1 MHKNTKIVHG
11 TIICVDKWV
20 VHTETSRSNTKLWID
35 IPFYK
40 LHFFQ
45 ILRHNMFSSRT
56 FTQEPKV
63 CSQLVKM
70 HQTMFIYHMAVIFLK
85 QLDILLK
92 INDETSVGIF
102 QKKRSFNFSFWG
114 FNQISAFQLRGRL
127 VVMHLLFCCSF
138 LESF

>member
-1 MHKNTKIVHG
+1 
-11 TIICVDKWV
+11 
-20 VHTETSRSNTKLWID
+20 
-35 IPFYK
+35 
-40 LHFFQ
+40 
-45 ILRHNMFSSRT
+45 MFSSRT

-114 FNQISAFQLRGRL
+114 FNQISTAAFPADDEGSLARRDASF
-127 VVMHLLFCCSF
+127 VLLFFFGKF
-138 LESF
+138 LT